1 MAMPTATI
9 DWVEHLGDQNHL
21 HLTVKDRKLIT
32 LTDPDTPF
40 RKGDAVT
47 VRYRAPLFFDGAGN
61 RISG

>member
-1 MAMPTATI
+1 M
-9 DWVEHLGDQNHL
+9 
-21 HLTVKDRKLIT
+21 KDRKLIT

-61 RISG
+61 RIAG